1 MRYSI
6 EKIAT
11 LIGAQRYGTR
21 EASVSFLLTDSRSL
35 CFPEE
40 TLFFALKTER
50 NDGHQYVAELYRR
63 GVRNFVVNARPSEVF
78 DDANFLVVDDTLK
91 ALQRLAASHRAAFDV
106 PVVGITGSN
115 GKTMVKEWLCQ
126 LLEGRI
132 SRSEERGTRKTRTI
146 TRSPRSY
153 NSQIGVPLSVWL
165 LNEQSEIGVFE
176 AGISLKGE
184 MQALRDIIRPTI
196 AVLTNLGAAHQEN
209 FASIGEK
216 CREKLVLFSD
226 APTIVYCADDETV
239 SREVE
244 NADFKGEHLAWSQQ
258 RKNVA
263 MFVESIEKK
272 STQTT
277 VKYIFK
283 GSENQSFTIPFVD
296 DASIANAIICATVAL
311 HLGLSPSQISERMP
325 QLEPVAMRLEVKEGR
340 NGCVLINDSYN
351 LDYNS
356 LDIALDFMQ
365 RRGASSEGLSGG
377 KEWSGNN
384 RKTLILS
391 DIQQSGLAPEQLY
404 KDVSELVKKRGVAKF
419 IGIGTELCQNA
430 NLFDFPEKYFFKTTE
445 QFVAS
450 SAFQSLRN
458 EVILL
463 KGARQFHFDQITELL
478 VEKVHETTLEVDLG
492 AVVSNLNYYRSQLK
506 PDTKLVCMIKAD
518 AYGAGAIEIA
528 KTLQDHR
535 VDYLA
540 VAVADEGVTLR
551 KAGITSNIMV
561 MNPEMSSFKTIFDY
575 YLEPEVYSF
584 RLLEALVAAAERE
597 GISGWPVHIKIDTG
611 MHRLGFETAE
621 IDTLVHRLKRQMAV
635 MPRSVF
641 SHFVGADSDSFDDFS
656 AIQFQRFDEAS
667 RRLQAAFDHKILR
680 HIANSAGIEHFPE
693 RQLDMCRL
701 GIGLYG
707 VNPLESLFHSPFTP
721 LSSPLS
727 TVSSLKTTILQLRH
741 VPAGD
746 SVGYSRKTIL
756 QRDSVIGAIPIG
768 YADGLFRQL
777 GNRRGYCIVNGQRA
791 DYVGNICMDVAMID
805 VTGIDCH
812 EGDSV
817 EIFGQQLPVSVVS
830 EQVGTIP
837 YEILTAVSNRVKRVY
852 FQE

>member
-1 MRYSI
+1 MKYSI
-6 EKIAT
+6 EKITT
-11 LIGAQRYGTR
+11 LIAAQRYGTR

-50 NDGHQYVAELYRR
+50 NDGHLYVAELYRR
-63 GVRNFVVNARPSEVF
+63 GVRNFVLSSLPSEAF
-78 DDANFLVVDDTLK
+78 GDANFLVVADTLK
-91 ALQRLAASHRAAFDV
+91 ALQQLAASHRAAFHV

-126 LLEGRI
+126 LLEG
-132 SRSEERGTRKTRTI
+132 TI

-165 LNEQSEIGVFE
+165 LNEQTDIGVFE
-176 AGISLKGE
+176 AGISLRGE

-216 CREKLVLFSD
+216 CREKLVLFRD
-226 APTIVYCADDETV
+226 AETIVYCADDETI

-244 NADFKGEHLAWSQQ
+244 AADFKGEHLAWSKQ
-258 RKNVA
+258 RKDVA

-277 VKYIFK
+277 VNYIFK

-296 DASIANAIICATVAL
+296 DASIANAIVCAIVAL

-365 RRGASSEGLSGG
+365 RRGASSEGFKQG
-377 KEWSGNN
+377 KEWLENHC
-384 RKTLILS
+384 KTLILS
-391 DIQQSGLAPEQLY
+391 DIQQSGLASEQLY

-419 IGIGTELCQNA
+419 IGIGTELCQHS

-463 KGARQFHFDQITELL
+463 KGARLFGFEKITDLL
-478 VEKVHETTLEVDLG
+478 VEKVHETTLEVNLK
-492 AVVSNLNYYRSQLK
+492 AVVENLNHYRSQLK

-518 AYGAGAIEIA
+518 AYGAGAVEIA

-551 KAGITSNIMV
+551 KAGITANIMV
-561 MNPEMSSFKTIFDY
+561 MNPEMSSFKTLFDY
-575 YLEPEVYSF
+575 YLEPEIYSF

-597 GISGWPVHIKIDTG
+597 GITGWPVHIKIDTG
-611 MHRLGFETAE
+611 MHRLGFETGE

-641 SHFVGADSDSFDDFS
+641 SHFVGADSDSFNEFS

-680 HIANSAGIEHFPE
+680 HIANSAGIEHFPD

-707 VNPLESLFHSPFTP
+707 VNPLAEENS
-721 LSSPLS
+721 LS
-727 TVSSLKTTILQLRH
+727 TVSSLKTTILQLRR

-746 SVGYSRKTIL
+746 SVGYSRKTVL

-805 VTGIDCH
+805 VTDIDCH

-817 EIFGQQLPVSVVS
+817 EIFGQQLPVCVVS